1 VADKNPKNII
11 HVEITDSVG
20 DGGTFYGD
28 HIVVGHPFEDPP
40 SNWEHGQLLFD
51 GNEEDAWAGDGDGGG
66 GPHEH
71 TQYAQIAHDHDYL
84 PLEGGTLTGDLT
96 VEDLLTLASET
107 SNPLMLVNMG
117 ATRVGYFGVPG
128 TQAGIDRELWLRSDK
143 ALILQGVDGVR
154 LYQSDLTVDGSV
166 SMGDG
171 KAVYFGGNWEGGR
184 IYNTVS
190 ANREYMVLGN
200 GGVGAQINL
209 YGMNDDI
216 SKGNILFYAGEAEGG
231 GARTVGRWDGPTGMF
246 IAYRDAEVRGD
257 LQVDGKATIN
267 AHIALPNA
275 RTSDTVVTNAPNL
288 YLTSSGNVR
297 FTTFSAAPKAFN
309 IADGIDTADVLER
322 AEVATMPAPDD
333 EGVATTDADVDS
345 LTVNEVVT
353 ALLAKV
359 KELSTEIKELKGA

>member
-1 VADKNPKNII
+1 MADKNPKNII

-246 IAYRDAEVRGD
+246 IAYRDAEVRGN
-257 LQVDGKATIN
+257 L
-267 AHIALPNA
+267 
-275 RTSDTVVTNAPNL
+275 TVKGTVNGQ
-288 YLTSSGNVR
+288 SVFG
-297 FTTFSAAPKAFN
+297 
-309 IADGIDTADVLER
+309 IADGIDTQDVLER
-322 AEVATMPAPDD
+322 AETATMPAPDD
-333 EGVATTDADVDS
+333 EGVATTDADVDV

-353 ALLAKV
+353 AMLAKI
-359 KELSTEIKELKGA
+359 KELSARIEELEGN